1 MTHFRSVSH
10 VKAAS
15 KSHTPQVA
23 AIDSSTVFIAGH
35 TGGFVIRMMGIDMAF
50 QW

>member
-1 MTHFRSVSH
+1 M
-10 VKAAS
+10 KEAS

-35 TGGFVIRMMGIDMAF
+35 TEGFVIRIMGIIIYGYIYIIYIIYI
-50 QW
+50 